1 MENEAA
7 LELYKKM
14 YTIRLFEEKAIE
26 LYKRNLIGG
35 SLHVYIGEEAIAV
48 GVCSA
53 LKADD
58 VLVSTHRGH
67 GHCIAKGASLEGM
80 FAELLGRVDGLC
92 KGMGGSMHIAD
103 MSKGILG
110 ANGIVGGGISLSTG
124 IALGFK
130 FKQKQQVSICFFGDG
145 AVNQGVLYESLNLA
159 VIWKL
164 PVIYVCENNQ
174 YALSSR
180 ADRMTS
186 GQGIEQRALAFGAM
200 AESVDGNCVEEVY
213 QAACRAINR
222 ARAGEG
228 PSLINAN
235 TYRWYGHFY
244 GDPCV
249 YRTESE
255 VESWKKRCPVSTYR
269 DILCSRAKDFA
280 DRLTS
285 IEKEVAF
292 KVDKAADFALKSAAP
307 NPEMVLEDIYES

>member
-1 MENEAA
+1 MDNEAA
-7 LELYKKM
+7 LELYKLM

-58 VLVSTHRGH
+58 ALVSTHRGH
-67 GHCIAKGASLEGM
+67 GHCIAKGACLEGM
-80 FAELLGRVDGLC
+80 FAELLGKVDGLC
-92 KGMGGSMHIAD
+92 KGKGGSMHIAD
-103 MSKGILG
+103 MRKGILG

-130 FKQKQQVSICFFGDG
+130 FKQRQQVSICFFGDG
-145 AVNQGVLYESLNLA
+145 AINQGVLYESLNLA

-164 PVIYVCENNQ
+164 PVIFVCENNQ

-180 ADRMTS
+180 VDCMTG
-186 GQGIEQRALAFGAM
+186 GQGIEQRALAFGVM

-213 QAACRAINR
+213 QATCRAVDR

-249 YRTESE
+249 YRTEAE
-255 VESWKKRCPVSTYR
+255 VESWKERCPISTYR
-269 DILCSRAKDFA
+269 DLLCVRTKGFA
-280 DRLTS
+280 ERLKS
-285 IEKEVAF
+285 IETEVSIA
-292 KVDKAADFALKSAAP
+292 VDRAAEFALNCAAP
-307 NPEMVLEDIYES
+307 EPEMVLEDIYES

>member
-1 MENEAA
+1 MDNETA
-7 LELYKKM
+7 LELYKLM

-35 SLHVYIGEEAIAV
+35 SLHVYIGEEAVAV

-58 VLVSTHRGH
+58 TLVSTHRGH

-80 FAELLGRVDGLC
+80 FAELLGKVDGLC
-92 KGMGGSMHIAD
+92 KGKGGSMHIAD
-103 MSKGILG
+103 LRKGILG

-130 FKQKQQVSICFFGDG
+130 FKQRQQVSICFFGDG
-145 AVNQGVLYESLNLA
+145 AINQGVLYESLNLA

-164 PVIYVCENNQ
+164 PVIFVCENNQ

-186 GQGIEQRALAFGAM
+186 GLGIEQRALAFGAM
-200 AESVDGNCVEEVY
+200 AESVDGNCVEAVF
-213 QAACRAINR
+213 QATCRAVNR

-249 YRTESE
+249 YRTEEE
-255 VESWKKRCPVSTYR
+255 VESWKEKCPISTYR
-269 DILCSRAKDFA
+269 DLLSVRTKGFTE
-280 DRLTS
+280 RLKAIETEVS
-285 IEKEVAF
+285 IR
-292 KVDKAADFALKSAAP
+292 VDKAAEFALNCAV
-307 NPEMVLEDIYES
+307 PEPQMVLEDIYDS